1 MCHIIPENKK
11 KQLICLLS
19 YVLETVYLQFIII
32 IIIII
37 IIISFSVTVT
47 NHVERGE

>member
-32 IIIII
+32 IIV